1 MLQLANRAK
10 LGHSELRSDAQGD
23 PEGTPLCH
31 VWYRLYVMRRALCA
45 VALLALACL
54 LARAARVGLAGD
66 YIDPIG
72 KITAQ
77 DEALYAHSAIAMAR
91 SGDWLTPRFMG
102 RYALY
107 KPPLLVWAAAAS
119 GKLLGVSR
127 LSLRLPI
134 AIFSAL
140 ALGLLFLWAGELAG
154 WQAGAVAGALLLSNH
169 LWHTLA
175 ALCMTDG
182 LLLACYIAAFYALFC
197 DPWLESRAALLGFSG
212 AVAAAILT
220 KGIAGTL
227 PLPVLGLYWLAARRQ
242 ERPAFLR
249 VCLAAAL
256 ALAFAAPWFVYQ
268 GAVHP
273 RWFWTEHI
281 AVEILGF
288 GASAPPQT
296 SHENQALFYLMR
308 LAATDP
314 LLLAAAAVAIPAFLS
329 DLRGRRAA
337 PVLLAAWIAVMLA
350 AMLGW
355 QYRNAA
361 YLLPLVPALALL
373 AAAWGPF
380 RTHQYAPW
388 MLVALAAGFLIKTSV
403 PDQPWGLDYRA
414 GTVQPAAP
422 ILSAYCAQA
431 RGNEF
436 IVLDVADDLYA
447 AALPLARLRYVTVAP
462 VAVPAGPYAMPFAEM
477 GITVTVEQFNDLAR
491 YTPAFRDRL
500 REWGLDSGAPIATLI
515 VARTAADLAALV
527 RAHPE
532 SDFLIGGAY
541 RKAVESAPQE
551 LIGAAADYLL
561 LLSRTRLERASPPAW
576 SCRM

>member
-1 MLQLANRAK
+1 
-10 LGHSELRSDAQGD
+10 
-23 PEGTPLCH
+23 
-31 VWYRLYVMRRALCA
+31 MRRALCA

-54 LARAARVGLAGD
+54 LVHAARVGLAGD

-91 SGDWLTPRFMG
+91 NGDWLTPRFMG

-107 KPPLLVWAAAAS
+107 KPPLLVWAAAVS
-119 GKLLGVSR
+119 SKLLGVSR

-134 AIFSAL
+134 AILSAL

-175 ALCMTDG
+175 VLCMTDG

-197 DPWLESRAALLGFSG
+197 DPWLESRAALFGFSG

-242 ERPAFLR
+242 ERPAFQR

-256 ALAFAAPWFVYQ
+256 SLAFAAPWFVYQ
-268 GAVHP
+268 FAVHP

-288 GASAPPQT
+288 GAGAPPQT

-308 LAATDP
+308 LAVTDP
-314 LLLAAAAVAIPAFLS
+314 LLLAAAAVAIPAFLR
-329 DLRGRRAA
+329 DLRGRKAA

-355 QYRNAA
+355 QYRNAS

-380 RTHQYAPW
+380 RTQRYAPW
-388 MLVALAAGFLIKTSV
+388 MLVVLAAAFLIKTSA
-403 PDQPWGLDYRA
+403 PEQPWGLDYRA
-414 GTVQPAAP
+414 GTVQPTAP
-422 ILSAYCAQA
+422 ILSGYCAQA
-431 RGNEF
+431 RGNEL
-436 IVLDVADDLYA
+436 IVLDLADDLYA
-447 AALPLARLRYVTVAP
+447 SALPLARLRYVTVAP
-462 VAVPAGPYAMPFAEM
+462 VAAPAGPYAMPFAEM
-477 GITVTVEQFNDLAR
+477 GITVTVDQFNDLAR
-491 YTPAFRDRL
+491 YTPAFRARL
-500 REWGLDSGAPIATLI
+500 REWGLDSGAPIASLI
-515 VARTAADLAALV
+515 AARTAADLAALV

-532 SDFLIGGAY
+532 SDFLISAAY
-541 RKAVESAPQE
+541 RNAVESAPQE

-561 LLSRTRLERASPPAW
+561 LLSRTSVERTSPPAW

>member
-1 MLQLANRAK
+1 
-10 LGHSELRSDAQGD
+10 
-23 PEGTPLCH
+23 
-31 VWYRLYVMRRALCA
+31 MRRALCA

-54 LARAARVGLAGD
+54 LVRAARVGLAGD

-77 DEALYAHSAIAMAR
+77 DEALYAHSAIAMAH

-107 KPPLLVWAAAAS
+107 KPPLLVWAAAVS

-197 DPWLESRAALLGFSG
+197 DPWLESRAALFGFSG

-227 PLPVLGLYWLAARRQ
+227 PLTVLGLYWLAARRQ

-268 GAVHP
+268 GVVHP

-308 LAATDP
+308 LAVTDP

-350 AMLGW
+350 AILGW

-380 RTHQYAPW
+380 RTRHYAPW
-388 MLVALAAGFLIKTSV
+388 MLVALAAGFLIKTSA
-403 PDQPWGLDYRA
+403 PEQPWGLDYRA

-422 ILSAYCAQA
+422 ILSGYCAQA
-431 RGNEF
+431 RGNEL

-447 AALPLARLRYVTVAP
+447 SALPLARLRYVTVAP
-462 VAVPAGPYAMPFAEM
+462 VVVPAGPYAMPFAEM
-477 GITVTVEQFNDLAR
+477 GITVTVDQFNDLAR
-491 YTPAFRDRL
+491 YTPAFRARL
-500 REWGLDSGAPIATLI
+500 REWGLDSGAPLATLI
-515 VARTAADLAALV
+515 VARTAADLAAMV

-532 SDFLIGGAY
+532 SDFLIAGAY
-541 RKAVESAPQE
+541 RNAVESAPQE

>member
-1 MLQLANRAK
+1 MRKA
-10 LGHSELRSDAQGD
+10 ELYATGGAH
-23 PEGTPLCH
+23 PC
-31 VWYRLYVMRRALCA
+31 YRLYRMRRALCA

-54 LARAARVGLAGD
+54 LVRAARVGLAGD
-66 YIDPIG
+66 YIDSIS

-77 DEALYAHSAIAMAR
+77 DEALYSHSAIAMAR
-91 SGDWLTPRFMG
+91 DGDWLTPRFMG

-107 KPPLLVWAAAAS
+107 KPPLLVWTAAVS
-119 GKLLGVSR
+119 SKLLGVSR

-134 AIFSAL
+134 AILSAL

-182 LLLACYIAAFYALFC
+182 LLLAFYIAAFYALFC
-197 DPWLESRAALLGFSG
+197 DPWLESRAALFGFSA

-227 PLPVLGLYWLAARRQ
+227 PLSVLGVYWLAARRQ
-242 ERPAFLR
+242 ERPSFLR

-268 GAVHP
+268 FAVHP

-288 GASAPPQT
+288 GAGAPPQT

-308 LAATDP
+308 LAVTDP
-314 LLLAAAAVAIPAFLS
+314 LLLAAAVVAIPAFLR
-329 DLRGRRAA
+329 DLRRRTAA
-337 PVLLAAWIAVMLA
+337 PVLLAAWIAIMLA
-350 AMLGW
+350 AILGW
-355 QYRNAA
+355 QYRNAS

-380 RTHQYAPW
+380 RTQRYAPW
-388 MLVALAAGFLIKTSV
+388 MLVVLAAAFLIKASA
-403 PDQPWGLDYRA
+403 PELPWGLDYRA

-431 RGNEF
+431 RGNEL
-436 IVLDVADDLYA
+436 IVLEMADDLYA
-447 AALPLARLRYVTVAP
+447 SALPLAHLRYAIVAP
-462 VAVPAGPYAMPFAEM
+462 VATPAGPYTMPFAEM
-477 GITVTVEQFNDLAR
+477 GITVTVDQFNDLAR
-491 YTPAFRDRL
+491 YTPAFRAHLHD
-500 REWGLDSGAPIATLI
+500 WSLDSGAPIATLI
-515 VARTAADLAALV
+515 TARTAADLTSLV
-527 RAHPE
+527 RAHPG
-532 SDFLIGGAY
+532 SDFLIPAAY
-541 RKAVESAPQE
+541 RSAVESAPQE
-551 LIGAAADYLL
+551 VIGAAADYLL
-561 LLSRTRLERASPPAW
+561 LLSRTPLARTSPPAW

>member
-1 MLQLANRAK
+1 
-10 LGHSELRSDAQGD
+10 
-23 PEGTPLCH
+23 
-31 VWYRLYVMRRALCA
+31 MRRALCA

-54 LARAARVGLAGD
+54 LLRAARVGLAGD
-66 YIDPIG
+66 YIDNIS

-91 SGDWLTPRFMG
+91 GGDWLTPRFMG

-107 KPPLLVWAAAAS
+107 KPPLLVWTAAVS
-119 GKLLGVSR
+119 SRLLGVSR

-140 ALGLLFLWAGELAG
+140 ALGLIFLWAGELGG

-182 LLLACYIAAFYALFC
+182 LLVAFYIAAFYALFC
-197 DPWLESRAALLGFSG
+197 DPWLESRAALFGFSG

-227 PLPVLGLYWLAARRQ
+227 PLAVLGLYWLAARRQ

-268 GAVHP
+268 FAVHP

-288 GASAPPQT
+288 GAGTPPQT
-296 SHENQALFYLMR
+296 SQENQAVFYLMR
-308 LAATDP
+308 LAVTDP
-314 LLLAAAAVAIPAFLS
+314 LLLAAAVVAIPAFLS
-329 DLRGRRAA
+329 DLRRRTAG
-337 PVLLAAWIAVMLA
+337 PVLLGAWMAVMLA
-350 AMLGW
+350 AALGW

-373 AAAWGPF
+373 AAGWGPF
-380 RTHQYAPW
+380 RTPRCAPW
-388 MLVALAAGFLIKTSV
+388 LWVVLAAAFLIKTSA
-403 PDQPWGLDYRA
+403 PELPWGLDYRA
-414 GTVQPAAP
+414 GTVQPTAP
-422 ILSAYCAQA
+422 ILSAYCEQA
-431 RGNEF
+431 RGNEI
-436 IVLDVADDLYA
+436 IVLNLADDLYA
-447 AALPLARLRYVTVAP
+447 SALPLAHLRYATVAP
-462 VAVPAGPYAMPFAEM
+462 LAAPAGPYTMPFAEM
-477 GITVTVEQFNDLAR
+477 GITVTVDQFNDMAR
-491 YTPAFRDRL
+491 YTPAFRARL
-500 REWGLDSGAPIATLI
+500 REWGLDSGTPIASLI
-515 VARTAADLAALV
+515 TARTAADLAALV
-527 RAHPE
+527 RGHPD
-532 SDFLIGGAY
+532 SDFLIPTTY
-541 RKAVESAPQE
+541 RSAVESAPQE
-551 LIGAAADYLL
+551 RIDAAAGYLL
-561 LLSRTRLERASPPAW
+561 LLSRTPLERTSPPAW